1 MLKGIVTVSLKQD
14 VLDPQ
19 GQAVLH
25 SLQSLGFNEAKN
37 VRIGKSIE
45 VWLEENEV
53 LFGRSH
59 WFMLDANK
67 KKQGYV
73 KPNSECYKWVE
84 KKLDKDP
91 NW

>member
-25 SLQSLGFNEAKN
+25 SLKTLGYPEAQN

-45 VWLEENEV
+45 IWLNERDSQKAEFRLKDMCEALLVNSVIEDYSFEIVEN
-53 LFGRSH
+53 
-59 WFMLDANK
+59 
-67 KKQGYV
+67 
-73 KPNSECYKWVE
+73 
-84 KKLDKDP
+84 
-91 NW
+91 

>member
-45 VWLEENEV
+45 VWLEEND
-53 LFGRSH
+53 S
-59 WFMLDANK
+59 NK
-67 KKQGYV
+67 AESRLGEMCESLLV
-73 KPNSECYKWVE
+73 NSVIEDYRFEIVE
-84 KKLDKDP
+84 E
-91 NW
+91 

>member
-25 SLQSLGFNEAKN
+25 SLQTLGFPEAQN

-45 VWLEENEV
+45 VWLNERDSLKAEFSLKKMCEALLVNSVIEDYSFEIVEN
-53 LFGRSH
+53 
-59 WFMLDANK
+59 
-67 KKQGYV
+67 
-73 KPNSECYKWVE
+73 
-84 KKLDKDP
+84 
-91 NW
+91 